1 MVLKGGTTMGRAL
14 ALLALLLLAV
24 SGYAGDY
31 DEVLGI
37 MESMTEAMNR
47 YAEIVDDDSD
57 VSEVTAANHEL
68 AAVLEEIGPRLKR
81 IRDESP
87 DLFQDPS
94 DELSEAMKD
103 NMTAQSGFNKA
114 LRIAL
119 RYANERTE
127 DQEYQESF
135 GRLNKAMYNM

>member
-1 MVLKGGTTMGRAL
+1 MGRAL
-14 ALLALLLLAV
+14 ALLALLFLAV
-24 SGYAGDY
+24 SGYAVDY

-37 MESMTEAMNR
+37 LESMTEAMNR

-87 DLFQDPS
+87 DLLQNPPG
-94 DELSEAMKD
+94 ELQEAMKD

-119 RYANERTE
+119 RYANERTD